1 MKAMPKNYLEKVFK
15 MLSSVTFK
23 NHSEEDEFDPVSRLD
38 STCLMFVQKVALT
51 DSIQSDTN
59 HLTTT
64 TIMQR
69 KRLFANPSV
78 YQKT

>member
-38 STCLMFVQKVALT
+38 STCLK
-51 DSIQSDTN
+51 S
-59 HLTTT
+59 
-64 TIMQR
+64 
-69 KRLFANPSV
+69 
-78 YQKT
+78 